1 MTRNDWDDKDVL
13 DGWNDR
19 VPEVTW
25 MTEMTRTTTDDWD
38 DYWDMKLQKNYGY
51 ASSNM
56 HLGITK

>member
-1 MTRNDWDDKDVL
+1 MTRDDWDDKDVL

-19 VPEVTW
+19 ITGVTW
-25 MTEMTRTTTDDWD
+25 MTGMTRTTTDDWD
-38 DYWDMKLQKNYGY
+38 EYWDMKLWKNHGY

>member
-1 MTRNDWDDKDVL
+1 
-13 DGWNDR
+13 
-19 VPEVTW
+19 

-56 HLGITK
+56 HVVITK

>member
-1 MTRNDWDDKDVL
+1 MTRDDWDDKDVL

-19 VPEVTW
+19 MTGVTW
-25 MTEMTRTTTDDWD
+25 MTGMTRTTTDDWD
-38 DYWDMKLQKNYGY
+38 EYWDMKLWKNHGY

>member
-1 MTRNDWDDKDVL
+1 
-13 DGWNDR
+13 
-19 VPEVTW
+19 

-51 ASSNM
+51 ASISNM